1 MQDRVGSTDLANGA
15 VRYVGYNAYKVVLR
29 GIWLK
34 LEDEP
39 LEKGTPLNRE
49 TLLSAETEQIL
60 WPASGKPTD
69 ATVNNAFQKLIEA
82 REVGD
87 ILITVRRLVAPW
99 HLCDGSTFSQTAYPD
114 LYAVLGSTTLP
125 NISYS
130 DDTGTYIKMADA

>member
-39 LEKGTPLNRE
+39 LEEGTPLNRE

-60 WPASGKPTD
+60 WPASGKPAD
-69 ATVNNAFQKLIEA
+69 ATVNDAFQKLIEA

>member
-39 LEKGTPLNRE
+39 LEEGTPLNRE
-49 TLLSAETEQIL
+49 TLLSAETEQAI
-60 WPASGKPTD
+60 WPASGKPAD
-69 ATVNNAFQKLIEA
+69 ATVNDAFQKLIEA
-82 REVGD
+82 KEVGD
-87 ILITVRRLVAPW
+87 ILITVRVLAAPW

-114 LYAVLGSTTLP
+114 LYTVLGSTTLP